1 MTTTDA
7 DDISYL
13 RRAFA
18 VAERARR
25 HGNHPF
31 GALLV
36 DGGNILGEG
45 ILWNEADGRLWWTDI
60 ESRRLFAL
68 EPRSGRLE
76 TVETPER
83 VGSFAPRRDG
93 KGFLAAFASG
103 FALWDPQSGER
114 HDLHAFEA
122 HQPTTRLNDGKTD
135 RQGRFVAGGFD
146 EGGGGRHVS
155 SVVRVDP
162 HLTGAPVAVAE
173 LDHTPEH
180 DVVFAELGF
189 RAASVAH
196 ELGNIGGVVTV
207 TDATGRILAEWGD
220 HATIVR
226 ATDSHLAPWFNW
238 SECAAGTNGMG
249 TALEAHGPVV
259 IGGAEHWCQAFHN
272 WVCAGIAVRDVV
284 TREPIAV
291 LNISCW
297 RSQLPASA
305 DGWLT
310 NAVATTQRTLK
321 RRARD
326 SGAELVAAYTEARA
340 RSGTALA
347 AVDTGGKVVIADDTA
362 SVLLGVPAS
371 TPAVDPTLR
380 WNPGLPELIAAARYA
395 SRQAAHNP
403 DWVGSTQ
410 IFTHLADE
418 PTSISI
424 RPVFSSGQL
433 IGNLIS
439 FGSSEGAQVPQA
451 EGSANPPTQPR
462 RVVGMRDN
470 RMVLLRLRE
479 VSFAESEGND
489 VWLSTDQGRLRAASQ
504 SLDKLDGELADVGF
518 LRVHRRYLVNLSR
531 IREIERGLK
540 GELSLVMDD
549 RTHEM
554 VPVSRRNAPAVRRAL
569 DI

>member
-1 MTTTDA
+1 MRDV
-7 DDISYL
+7 
-13 RRAFA
+13 RRREPPAAGPGSGTVFA
-18 VAERARR
+18 AWE
-25 HGNHPF
+25 
-31 GALLV
+31 
-36 DGGNILGEG
+36 
-45 ILWNEADGRLWWTDI
+45 
-60 ESRRLFAL
+60 
-68 EPRSGRLE
+68 
-76 TVETPER
+76 
-83 VGSFAPRRDG
+83 
-93 KGFLAAFASG
+93 
-103 FALWDPQSGER
+103 
-114 HDLHAFEA
+114 
-122 HQPTTRLNDGKTD
+122 
-135 RQGRFVAGGFD
+135 RFVQGEDQVPGV
-146 EGGGGRHVS
+146 RP
-155 SVVRVDP
+155 VVAISWHRCREQYRVDP

-226 ATDSHLAPWFNW
+226 ATDSNLAPWFNW

-310 NAVATTQRTLK
+310 TAVATTQRTLK

-340 RSGTALA
+340 RSGTPLA

>member
-1 MTTTDA
+1 MKDA
-7 DDISYL
+7 H
-13 RRAFA
+13 R
-18 VAERARR
+18 
-25 HGNHPF
+25 
-31 GALLV
+31 
-36 DGGNILGEG
+36 
-45 ILWNEADGRLWWTDI
+45 
-60 ESRRLFAL
+60 L
-68 EPRSGRLE
+68 EPMAASPGSG
-76 TVETPER
+76 TV
-83 VGSFAPRRDG
+83 FA
-93 KGFLAAFASG
+93 A
-103 FALWDPQSGER
+103 WE
-114 HDLHAFEA
+114 
-122 HQPTTRLNDGKTD
+122 
-135 RQGRFVAGGFD
+135 RFVQGEDQVPGV
-146 EGGGGRHVS
+146 RP
-155 SVVRVDP
+155 VVAISWQRCREQYRVDP
-162 HLTGAPVAVAE
+162 QLTEAPVAVAE
-173 LDHTPEH
+173 LDHAPEH

-196 ELGNIGGVVTV
+196 EVGNLGGVVTI

-220 HATIVR
+220 QATLAR
-226 ATDSHLAPWFNW
+226 ATDSNLAPWFCW

-249 TALEAHGPVV
+249 TALEAHGPVP
-259 IGGAEHWCQAFHN
+259 IRGPEHWCQAFHN

-284 TREPIAV
+284 SREPIAV

-305 DGWLT
+305 GSWLAD
-310 NAVATTQRTLK
+310 AVTRTERTLK

-326 SGAELVAAYTEARA
+326 SGAELVAAYTQARA
-340 RSGTALA
+340 RSSAALA
-347 AVDTGGKVVIADDTA
+347 AVDTTGKVVIADDMA
-362 SVLLGVPAS
+362 SVLLGVPAD

-410 IFTHLADE
+410 IFPHLADE

-424 RPVFSSGQL
+424 RPVFSSGHL
-433 IGNLIS
+433 IGNLVS
-439 FGSSEGAQVPQA
+439 FGASDGAQVPQA
-451 EGSANPPTQPR
+451 EGSAHPRAQPR
-462 RVVGMRDN
+462 RLVAMRDN
-470 RMVLLRLRE
+470 RIVLLRLPE
-479 VSFAESEGND
+479 VSFAEAEGND
-489 VWLSTDQGRLRAASQ
+489 VWLSTDQGRLRAASP

-518 LRVHRRYLVNLSR
+518 LRVHRRYVVNLSR